1 MLLETRG
8 CQDYDA
14 HDLPPDLPDLGLR
27 YHAHLPVDLPW
38 ELGPRAVSDALSVL
52 EQKIAFLYPC
62 GYVLHPP
69 SPGELTRLLEIRP
82 GLADFLCLENTRDSD
97 LSEVWEEVAALDLGV
112 CLDVGHLVA
121 YGQERIL
128 QIPGFLDRVRMLH
141 IYGGESALGHAGLD
155 RLPDPELLRGILGKV
170 AGDSVLVVEI
180 FRMDEF
186 RRSLALLRSWLDEW
200 GMAHD

>member
-69 SPGELTRLLEIRP
+69 SPGKLT
-82 GLADFLCLENTRDSD
+82 
-97 LSEVWEEVAALDLGV
+97 
-112 CLDVGHLVA
+112 
-121 YGQERIL
+121 
-128 QIPGFLDRVRMLH
+128 
-141 IYGGESALGHAGLD
+141 AGS
-155 RLPDPELLRGILGKV
+155 G
-170 AGDSVLVVEI
+170 
-180 FRMDEF
+180 
-186 RRSLALLRSWLDEW
+186 RRSVSGKYSKQRSF
-200 GMAHD
+200 G